1 MVCCQVLIFC
11 FLKIIWNFYVILF
24 HNLQGIPSV
33 LLQITVILLKDE
45 EAYSLSLIIKSSVGG
60 LLVLDRD
67 YSHPSQGQF
76 PCAHK
81 GSGVGQN
88 SA

>member
-1 MVCCQVLIFC
+1 M
-11 FLKIIWNFYVILF
+11 WNFYLILLHLTYRVI
-24 HNLQGIPSV
+24 SV

-60 LLVLDRD
+60 LLVLIVIIVILVKV
-67 YSHPSQGQF
+67 SSPHVPEVT
-76 PCAHK
+76 
-81 GSGVGQN
+81 GVGQN

>member
-1 MVCCQVLIFC
+1 MLPSSHISL
-11 FLKIIWNFYVILF
+11 LKIMWNFHFILL
-24 HNLQGIPSV
+24 HLTYRDLCV

-60 LLVLDRD
+60 LLVLIVIIVILVKV
-67 YSHPSQGQF
+67 SSPHV
-76 PCAHK
+76 HE